1 MTRGR
6 LCVVCGFRL
15 AVYLVAML
23 AVRHAAEPAIAT
35 RLALSVEASAPDFI
49 GPLVAMLFLGILL
62 EVLSGAARWR

>member
-6 LCVVCGFRL
+6 LCVVGGLRL
-15 AVYLVAML
+15 TVYLLAML

-35 RLALSVEASAPDFI
+35 RLALSVEAPAYDFI
-49 GPLVAMLFLGILL
+49 PPLVAVLLLGILL

>member
-15 AVYLVAML
+15 AVYLVALL

-35 RLALSVEASAPDFI
+35 RLAMSVEASTHDFI
-49 GPLVAMLFLGILL
+49 GPLVAMLLFGILL